1 MKKMSDYMGL
11 IPTMIASTPAMAE
24 DAAHHGEASGG
35 LPQFDPT
42 WWPSQIFWLALCFAV
57 MYFFFSR
64 KALPQ
69 ISSILDNRRAKVEG
83 DMKAAE
89 ELSAQADKIKQEY
102 ELAIKKA
109 AAEASATMQKA
120 DEAGKAKLN
129 AALTDFRKRYDAEV
143 TAAETRLSQS
153 SAKAMDEMNTIAAEI
168 AAKAA
173 EKIAGIPADQSQA
186 ESVVRSLSQKAK
198 AA

>member
-24 DAAHHGEASGG
+24 DTAHHGEASGG